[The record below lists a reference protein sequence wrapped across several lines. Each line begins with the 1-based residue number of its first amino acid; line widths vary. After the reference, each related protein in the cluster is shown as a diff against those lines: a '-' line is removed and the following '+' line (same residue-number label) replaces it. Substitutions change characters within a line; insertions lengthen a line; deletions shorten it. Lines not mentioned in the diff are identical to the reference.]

1 MVDWD
6 DFDDVLEREPS
17 TEEVAQVAIE
27 TLADWSPSEV
37 TIEMCLATGA
47 NGVDIPNE
55 VYHGLPGI
63 SGSNLTLLAE
73 SNRHLD
79 NKRLF
84 NLGDSPALVFGSLL
98 HTLVLEP
105 HDVENRYV
113 VMPEF
118 RPKVET
124 GISMAQAEKD
134 FYEENAD
141 RIIIEYESMTKAE
154 RMARNVRAICGDI
167 VDKGIKE
174 RSLFADLDG
183 VICKC
188 RLDIDLEDVGDD
200 YDLKSITLGI
210 KEFSDAT
217 LEAHI
222 KKLRYHWSAAFR
234 NIIRR
239 HLGKPVRNSY
249 LIFCNTGMGHM
260 VRVIRISPL
269 WIKDAEAI
277 VSELLESRRFYL
289 ASRVDDRPVAVID
302 DKWRKALEY

>member
-1 MVDWD
+1 MLSDDWSIPED
-6 DFDDVLEREPS
+6 LSGNE
-17 TEEVAQVAIE
+17 AVAIAVE
-27 TLADWSPSEV
+27 TLVDWSPSEV
-37 TIEMCLATGA
+37 TLEMCLAAGA
-47 NGVDIPNE
+47 VGVDIPNE
-55 VYHGLPGI
+55 VYHSLPGI

-73 SNRHLD
+73 SNKHLD

-84 NLGDSPALVFGSLL
+84 NLGDSPALAFGTLL
-98 HTLVLEP
+98 HTMVLEP
-105 HDVENRYV
+105 DTVNDRYV
-113 VMPEF
+113 VMPTF
-118 RPKVET
+118 GTKAET
-124 GISMAQAEKD
+124 GKSIAQSERE
-134 FYEENAD
+134 FYEKNTD
-141 RIIIEYESMTKAE
+141 RIIIESELMIKAE
-154 RMARNVRAICGDI
+154 RMSRNVRSISGDI
-167 VDKGIKE
+167 IDKGIKE

-188 RLDIDLEDVGDD
+188 RLDIDLEDDGDD

-269 WIKDAEAI
+269 WIREAEAI
-277 VSELLESRRFYL
+277 VEELLESRRFYL
-289 ASRVDDRPVAVID
+289 ASRIDDRPVAVID
-302 DKWRKALEY
+302 DKWRKIQEY

>member
-1 MVDWD
+1 MLSDDWSIPED
-6 DFDDVLEREPS
+6 LADEDVARIA
-17 TEEVAQVAIE
+17 VE

-47 NGVDIPNE
+47 AGVDIPNE
-55 VYHGLPGI
+55 VYHTLPGI

-73 SNRHLD
+73 SNKHLD

-84 NLGDSPALVFGSLL
+84 NLGDSPALTFGTLL

-105 HDVENRYV
+105 DTVENRYV
-113 VMPEF
+113 VIPVF
-118 RPKVET
+118 KPKTET
-124 GISMAQAEKD
+124 GISIAQAERD

-141 RIIIEYESMTKAE
+141 RIIIDSESMIKAK
-154 RMARNVRAICGDI
+154 RMARNVRAIAGDI
-167 VDKGIKE
+167 IDKGIKE
-174 RSLFADLDG
+174 RSLFADIDG

-188 RLDIDLEDVGDD
+188 RLDIDLEDDGDD

-210 KEFSDAT
+210 KEFSDTT

-260 VRVIRISPL
+260 VRIIRISPL

-277 VSELLESRRFYL
+277 VNELLESRRFYL
-289 ASRVDDRPVAVID
+289 ASRIDDRPVAVID
-302 DKWRKALEY
+302 DKWRKIQEF